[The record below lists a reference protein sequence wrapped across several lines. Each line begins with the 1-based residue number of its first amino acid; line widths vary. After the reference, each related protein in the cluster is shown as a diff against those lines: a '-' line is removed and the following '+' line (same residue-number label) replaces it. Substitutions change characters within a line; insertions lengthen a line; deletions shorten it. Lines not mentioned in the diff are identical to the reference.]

1 MFYGIYPRKTSY
13 DFEIIRKQRLF
24 DLKLSTTMDG
34 KVSKCLW
41 KVSAGFLIY
50 FSYPD
55 VLTARYVIKRRS
67 MAPSNIPM
75 LWKFLTSIFF
85 YLK

>member
-1 MFYGIYPRKTSY
+1 MFYSIYPRKTSY
-13 DFEIIRKQRLF
+13 DVEIIRKQRLF

-34 KVSKCLW
+34 NVSKCLW

-55 VLTARYVIKRRS
+55 ALTAR
-67 MAPSNIPM
+67 
-75 LWKFLTSIFF
+75 
-85 YLK
+85 